1 MLPFRLL
8 VRAKVFQLVGVAAA
22 AIPITTIFT
31 EGGVSGLQLF
41 VAGALVIGCGAA
53 SSALWYY
60 SRRYIGELSLVQQ
73 SAPRRPQL
81 CFSVLDFWGNRE
93 DNMVELEEMVPPLQ
107 NLSPSGMAEVAEQ
120 TLIPID
126 VAGDRQYVASLRH
139 GHIVDKA
146 TLMQLLKGEHPE
158 QQMPGRPWDTSN

>member
-1 MLPFRLL
+1 MPLWAVSTPCRALL
-8 VRAKVFQLVGVAAA
+8 GDHVIHPDNTSHMVSSKQL
-22 AIPITTIFT
+22 ICNM
-31 EGGVSGLQLF
+31 Q
-41 VAGALVIGCGAA
+41 
-53 SSALWYY
+53 
-60 SRRYIGELSLVQQ
+60 
-73 SAPRRPQL
+73 
-81 CFSVLDFWGNRE
+81 
-93 DNMVELEEMVPPLQ
+93 DNFVELDEVVPPLQ

-158 QQMPGRPWDTSN
+158 QQMPGRPWDSSS